1 MTRLTTAELAIKA
14 RITGNAHGHDFL
26 SVYCTPY
33 HSRSLAKTNTNTGGS
48 QHSLFEIT
56 RDLESL
62 PLLSVVTHHWANKT
76 LKMSSETQYKK
87 VATDGWVTV

>member
-76 LKMSSETQYKK
+76 VSSETQYKK

>member
-33 HSRSLAKTNTNTGGS
+33 HSRSLARTKTNAGGS

-56 RDLESL
+56 RDLETL
-62 PLLSVVTHHWANKT
+62 PLLSVVTHHWANT
-76 LKMSSETQYKK
+76 NLKVSSETAYKK
-87 VATDGWVTV
+87 VAEDGWVTV